1 MCNGCNLRCCRIG
14 WRNADRA
21 AIFARICS
29 IAAAVLALTGCA
41 GPVVAPV
48 LPAVQ
53 TWQDASFHFDPR
65 GAPTPAL
72 ESPADVFGLDDDILA
87 DLRSS
92 DQSLRPTAERLAA
105 LLAHVYGDGG
115 IRMSYAL
122 GRTTGATQT
131 WRNREGD
138 CLSLTIM
145 VYAAATALGIP
156 AHMQEVRIPL
166 TIDRRDGID
175 YIVGHV
181 NVLVRHPQ
189 SLTVQGRNFVPGG
202 LIIDFEPQLGSRVTG
217 LQLSQSQ
224 TMARFYN
231 NRAVEHLATSD
242 DRAYAYYRAAIEADP
257 RFAPAYANLAQLY
270 QRKGLMDSAER
281 LLLQAIAL
289 NPMAYAPLRA
299 MQDLLQAQG
308 RPLEAQQFAERL
320 RQQQDRDPYHW
331 LGQGVGALH
340 AGQNAAAVKALE
352 RAAELTTGFEEIHH
366 HLAIAYA
373 RNGQREQAARQIA
386 LLDTLLRHDPEVA
399 RLGRKLLGAPQAEP

>member
-1 MCNGCNLRCCRIG
+1 MFG
-14 WRNADRA
+14 
-21 AIFARICS
+21 RICS
-29 IAAAVLALTGCA
+29 IAAGVLALAGCA
-41 GPVVAPV
+41 GPAVVPV
-48 LPAVQ
+48 LPGAQ

-65 GAPTPAL
+65 STLAQAL
-72 ESPADVFGLDDDILA
+72 ESPADVFRLDDDILA
-87 DLRSS
+87 DLRSADRS
-92 DQSLRPTAERLAA
+92 NRPTAERLAG
-105 LLAHVYGDGG
+105 LLARVYGDGG

-131 WRNREGD
+131 WRNRQGD

-156 AHMQEVRIPL
+156 AHMQEVRVPL

-181 NVLVRHPQ
+181 NVLVRNPQ
-189 SLTVQGRNFVPGG
+189 ALTVQGRNFVPGG
-202 LIIDFEPQLGSRVTG
+202 LIVDFEPQLGSRVTG

-231 NRAVEHLATSD
+231 NRAVEHLATND

-281 LLLQAIAL
+281 LLRHAIAL
-289 NPMAYAPLRA
+289 NATSYAPLRA
-299 MQDLLQAQG
+299 MQDLLQALG

-331 LGQGVGALH
+331 LGLGVGALH

-373 RNGQREQAARQIA
+373 RNGQRDKAAGQIA
-386 LLDTLLRHDPEVA
+386 VLDALLLHDPEVA
-399 RLGRKLLGAPQAEP
+399 RLGRKLLGAPHAEP